1 MRISDWSSDVCSSD
15 LRLRAGRQRA
25 GDRDGSDGAGE
36 VTERIAITEQSVPG
50 LPAGVKLRFDKQRDQ
65 WVILA
70 PERLFV
76 LDAIALEIVKRC
88 DGAASVGAIVDD
100 LAEIGRAHV

>member
-1 MRISDWSSDVCSSD
+1 
-15 LRLRAGRQRA
+15 
-25 GDRDGSDGAGE
+25 
-36 VTERIAITEQSVPG
+36 VTERVTITEQSVPG

-88 DGAASVGAIVDD
+88 DGQASVGAIVDELAETFAAPREVILKDVGALLQD
-100 LAEIGRAHV
+100 LADKRILAARGAA

>member
-1 MRISDWSSDVCSSD
+1 M
-15 LRLRAGRQRA
+15 
-25 GDRDGSDGAGE
+25 
-36 VTERIAITEQSVPG
+36 TERITITEESVPG
-50 LPAGVKLRFDKQRDQ
+50 LPVGVKLRFDKQRDQ

-88 DGAASVGAIVDD
+88 TGEASVAEIVND
-100 LAEIGRAHV
+100 LAETFAAPRDVILKDVGALLQDLADKRILAA

>member
-1 MRISDWSSDVCSSD
+1 M
-15 LRLRAGRQRA
+15 
-25 GDRDGSDGAGE
+25 
-36 VTERIAITEQSVPG
+36 TERVTITEQSVPG
-50 LPAGVKLRFDKQRDQ
+50 LPAGVKLRFDRQRDQ

-88 DGAASVGAIVDD
+88 DGAASVAAIVDD
-100 LAEIGRAHV
+100 LAATFKADRAVIERDVCALLQQLTEKGVMAI